1 MISEVILSIKLKFGY
16 FFNLNFFLNWLSD
29 SNEKMNDTLKRPK
42 DKLKFNFQKN
52 RIRLKQRIHRS

>member
-1 MISEVILSIKLKFGY
+1 MISEVILSITLKFGY